1 MNQALRPQMA
11 ETRHNIS
18 SIMGFI
24 SAFSAHPAYSASKR
38 AAQIS
43 MKAARLRATDRRAS
57 GSTSMGGSHGAA
69 WWSGIA

>member
-1 MNQALRPQMA
+1 MNQARRRQMSK
-11 ETRHNIS
+11 TRDIR

-24 SAFSAHPAYSASKR
+24 SGFSAHPAYSASKR